1 MANTFYG
8 IFRCNSFFQDAASN
22 FLPFFLRRSARL
34 LSHRLQTVAHCSGGI
49 HFFTRSL
56 PLHLGFWASLRPP
69 EAGHTRGRLAGLS
82 SNALSKVIIFV
93 FMVSPHSLRIALRI
107 RILETIDH
115 APFGINFAALDD
127 RFSHGRRL
135 VCNHSDNITCD
146 LRLPRRAG
154 VKLHVVGPL
163 RPRHQPS
170 CGKSG
175 TVCLNAWGALN
186 PKCPPTMNQSA
197 CFARF
202 LNVTEAAV
210 RESVEKEVVPR
221 IRNVTGANGVS
232 SLCIIACII
241 STAHFAQTYP

>member
-1 MANTFYG
+1 VAACIFYSLPFLASRVLGFSPTPRGRTHARAAGGPFFQRPIASYYFCFYG
-8 IFRCNSFFQDAASN
+8 VSSFQ
-22 FLPFFLRRSARL
+22 
-34 LSHRLQTVAHCSGGI
+34 
-49 HFFTRSL
+49 
-56 PLHLGFWASLRPP
+56 
-69 EAGHTRGRLAGLS
+69 
-82 SNALSKVIIFV
+82 
-93 FMVSPHSLRIALRI
+93 LRI

-175 TVCLNAWGALN
+175 TVCLNACGALN

-241 STAHFAQTYP
+241 STAHFSQTYP